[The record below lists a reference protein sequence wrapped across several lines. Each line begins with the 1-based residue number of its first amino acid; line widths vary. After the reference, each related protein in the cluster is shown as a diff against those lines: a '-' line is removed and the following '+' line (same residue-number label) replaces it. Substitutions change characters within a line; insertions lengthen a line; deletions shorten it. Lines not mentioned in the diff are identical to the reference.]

1 MYNESTTNNVNTYSG
16 DFGSRIVTD
25 VIGGP
30 QEKIARYYTDIK
42 IPYIYPRSDAK
53 NAQSASIREFNILD
67 DQDLETI
74 SSNSQLTSFD
84 KDSDAIEHANHIQN
98 TNFKIIQDSFSN
110 INKYFSKDS
119 VDGILYDLGTCS
131 THFDDASRG
140 FSFRHNGPLDM
151 RFDTKKGKPLADWIN
166 KATENDIK
174 EVLYKYGDEKH
185 AKLISRNIVEYRNQ
199 NTLDSTLQLAN
210 LIQEIYP
217 DRKNKIHP
225 ATKSFQAFRIHLND
239 ELTEL
244 SNSLI
249 HAKSLVKKNGI
260 VVVISFHSLEDNIVK
275 NFFKAE
281 IKNYPKDIPI
291 NNEEFKEF
299 ECIAKKVR
307 PSAKEIKLNNRSRSA
322 IMRVFKKL

>member
-1 MYNESTTNNVNTYSG
+1 MFHFPVLLEESVDFLVHKKVGSYIDCTYG
-16 DFGSRIVTD
+16 R
-25 VIGGP
+25 GGHT
-30 QEKIARYYTDIK
+30 QKI
-42 IPYIYPRSDAK
+42 
-53 NAQSASIREFNILD
+53 
-67 DQDLETI
+67 LETI

-84 KDSDAIEHANHIQN
+84 KDSDAIEHANNIKN
-98 TNFKIIQDSFSN
+98 SNFKIIQDSFSN

-174 EVLYKYGDEKH
+174 EILYKYGDEKH

-249 HAKSLVKKNGI
+249 HAKSLLKKNGI

>member
-1 MYNESTTNNVNTYSG
+1 MLHFPVLLEESVDFLVNRKEGTYIDCTYG
-16 DFGSRIVTD
+16 R
-25 VIGGP
+25 GGHT
-30 QEKIARYYTDIK
+30 QKI
-42 IPYIYPRSDAK
+42 
-53 NAQSASIREFNILD
+53 
-67 DQDLETI
+67 LETI

-84 KDSDAIEHANHIQN
+84 KDSDAIEHANNIQN

-210 LIQEIYP
+210 LIQDIYP
-217 DRKNKIHP
+217 DKKNKIHP

-244 SNSLI
+244 SNSLT
-249 HAKSLVKKNGI
+249 HAKSLLKKNGI

-275 NFFKAE
+275 NFFKSE

-307 PSAKEIKLNNRSRSA
+307 PSAKEIELNNRSRSA

>member
-1 MYNESTTNNVNTYSG
+1 MLHFPVLLEESVDFLVNKKEGTYIDCTYG
-16 DFGSRIVTD
+16 R
-25 VIGGP
+25 GGHTK
-30 QEKIARYYTDIK
+30 KI
-42 IPYIYPRSDAK
+42 
-53 NAQSASIREFNILD
+53 
-67 DQDLETI
+67 LETI
-74 SSNSQLTSFD
+74 STNSQLTSFD
-84 KDSDAIEHANHIQN
+84 KDSDAIEHANNIQN

-174 EVLYKYGDEKH
+174 EVLYKFGDEKH

-210 LIQEIYP
+210 LIQDIYP
-217 DRKNKIHP
+217 DKKNKIHP

-249 HAKSLVKKNGI
+249 HAKSLLKKNGI

-291 NNEEFKEF
+291 NNEEIKEF

-307 PSAKEIKLNNRSRSA
+307 PSAKEIELNKRSRSA

>member
-1 MYNESTTNNVNTYSG
+1 MLHFPVLLEESVDFLVNKKEGTYIDCTYG
-16 DFGSRIVTD
+16 R
-25 VIGGP
+25 GGHTK
-30 QEKIARYYTDIK
+30 KI
-42 IPYIYPRSDAK
+42 
-53 NAQSASIREFNILD
+53 
-67 DQDLETI
+67 LETI

-84 KDSDAIEHANHIQN
+84 KDSDAIEHANNIQN

-166 KATENDIK
+166 QATENDIK

-199 NTLDSTLQLAN
+199 NTLNSTLQLAN
-210 LIQEIYP
+210 LIQDIYP
-217 DRKNKIHP
+217 DKRNKIHP

-244 SNSLI
+244 SKSLV
-249 HAKSLVKKNGI
+249 HAKSLLKKNGI

-307 PSAKEIKLNNRSRSA
+307 PSAKEIELNKRSRSA

>member
-1 MYNESTTNNVNTYSG
+1 MLHFPVLLEESVDFLVNKKEGTYIDCTYG
-16 DFGSRIVTD
+16 R
-25 VIGGP
+25 GGHTK
-30 QEKIARYYTDIK
+30 KI
-42 IPYIYPRSDAK
+42 
-53 NAQSASIREFNILD
+53 
-67 DQDLETI
+67 LETI

-84 KDSDAIEHANHIQN
+84 KDSDAIEHANNIQN

-210 LIQEIYP
+210 LIQDIYP
-217 DRKNKIHP
+217 DKKNKIHP

-244 SNSLI
+244 SNSLT
-249 HAKSLVKKNGI
+249 HAKSLLKKNGI

-307 PSAKEIKLNNRSRSA
+307 PSAKEIELNNRSRSA

>member
-1 MYNESTTNNVNTYSG
+1 MPHFPVLLEESVDFLVNKKEGTYIDCTYG
-16 DFGSRIVTD
+16 R
-25 VIGGP
+25 GGHT
-30 QEKIARYYTDIK
+30 QKI
-42 IPYIYPRSDAK
+42 
-53 NAQSASIREFNILD
+53 
-67 DQDLETI
+67 LETI

-210 LIQEIYP
+210 LIQDIYP
-217 DRKNKIHP
+217 DKKNKIHP

-249 HAKSLVKKNGI
+249 HAKSLLKKNGI

-307 PSAKEIKLNNRSRSA
+307 PSAKEIELNNRSRSA

>member
-1 MYNESTTNNVNTYSG
+1 MLHFPVLLEESVDFLVNKKQGSYIDCTYG
-16 DFGSRIVTD
+16 R
-25 VIGGP
+25 GGHT
-30 QEKIARYYTDIK
+30 QK
-42 IPYIYPRSDAK
+42 
-53 NAQSASIREFNILD
+53 ILD
-67 DQDLETI
+67 TI

-84 KDSDAIEHANHIQN
+84 KDSDAIEHANNIQN

-119 VDGILYDLGTCS
+119 VNGILYDLGTCS

-210 LIQEIYP
+210 LIQDIYP
-217 DRKNKIHP
+217 DKKNKIHP

-244 SNSLI
+244 LNSLI
-249 HAKSLVKKNGI
+249 HAKSLLKKNGI

-291 NNEEFKEF
+291 NNEELKEF

-307 PSAKEIKLNNRSRSA
+307 PSAKEIELNNRSRSA

>member
-1 MYNESTTNNVNTYSG
+1 MLHFPVLLEESVDFLVNKKDGSYIDCTYG
-16 DFGSRIVTD
+16 R
-25 VIGGP
+25 GGHT
-30 QEKIARYYTDIK
+30 QK
-42 IPYIYPRSDAK
+42 
-53 NAQSASIREFNILD
+53 ILD
-67 DQDLETI
+67 TI

-84 KDSDAIEHANHIQN
+84 KDSDAIEHANNIQN

-210 LIQEIYP
+210 LIQDIYP
-217 DRKNKIHP
+217 DKKNKIHP

-249 HAKSLVKKNGI
+249 HAKSLLKKNGI

-307 PSAKEIKLNNRSRSA
+307 PSAKEIELNNRSRSA

>member
-1 MYNESTTNNVNTYSG
+1 MFHFPVLLEESVDFLVHKKVGSYIDCTYG
-16 DFGSRIVTD
+16 R
-25 VIGGP
+25 GGHT
-30 QEKIARYYTDIK
+30 QKI
-42 IPYIYPRSDAK
+42 
-53 NAQSASIREFNILD
+53 
-67 DQDLETI
+67 LETI

-84 KDSDAIEHANHIQN
+84 KDSDAIEHANNIKN
-98 TNFKIIQDSFSN
+98 SNFKIIQDSFSN

-174 EVLYKYGDEKH
+174 EILYKYGDEKH

-244 SNSLI
+244 SDSLI
-249 HAKSLVKKNGI
+249 HAKSLLKKNGI

>member
-1 MYNESTTNNVNTYSG
+1 MLHFPVLLEESVDFLVNKKEGIYIDCTYG
-16 DFGSRIVTD
+16 R
-25 VIGGP
+25 GGHT
-30 QEKIARYYTDIK
+30 QK
-42 IPYIYPRSDAK
+42 
-53 NAQSASIREFNILD
+53 ILD
-67 DQDLETI
+67 TI

-84 KDSDAIEHANHIQN
+84 KDSDAIEHANNIQN

-210 LIQEIYP
+210 LIQDIYP

-239 ELTEL
+239 ELSEL

-249 HAKSLVKKNGI
+249 HAKSLLKKNGI

-307 PSAKEIKLNNRSRSA
+307 PSAKEIELNNRSRSA

>member
-1 MYNESTTNNVNTYSG
+1 MLHFPVLLEESVDFLVNKKEGSYIDCTYG
-16 DFGSRIVTD
+16 R
-25 VIGGP
+25 GGHT
-30 QEKIARYYTDIK
+30 QKI
-42 IPYIYPRSDAK
+42 
-53 NAQSASIREFNILD
+53 
-67 DQDLETI
+67 LETI

-84 KDSDAIEHANHIQN
+84 KDSDAIEHANNIQN

-151 RFDTKKGKPLADWIN
+151 RFDTKKGKPLKDWIN

-185 AKLISRNIVEYRNQ
+185 AKLISRNIVKYRNQ

-210 LIQEIYP
+210 LIQDIYP
-217 DRKNKIHP
+217 DKKNKIHP

-249 HAKSLVKKNGI
+249 QAKSLLKKNGI

-291 NNEEFKEF
+291 NNEEFKDF

-307 PSAKEIKLNNRSRSA
+307 PSAKEIELNNRSRSA

>member
-1 MYNESTTNNVNTYSG
+1 MPHFPVLLEESVDFLVNKKEGTYIDCTYG
-16 DFGSRIVTD
+16 R
-25 VIGGP
+25 GGHT
-30 QEKIARYYTDIK
+30 QKI
-42 IPYIYPRSDAK
+42 
-53 NAQSASIREFNILD
+53 
-67 DQDLETI
+67 LETI

-84 KDSDAIEHANHIQN
+84 KDSDAIEHANNIQN

-151 RFDTKKGKPLADWIN
+151 RFDTKKGKPLKDWIN

-199 NTLDSTLQLAN
+199 NTLDSTLQLAK
-210 LIQEIYP
+210 LIRDIYP

-225 ATKSFQAFRIHLND
+225 ATKSFQAFRIHLDD

-244 SNSLI
+244 SDSLI
-249 HAKSLVKKNGI
+249 HAKSLLKKNGI

-307 PSAKEIKLNNRSRSA
+307 PSAKEIELNKRSRSA

>member
-1 MYNESTTNNVNTYSG
+1 MLHFPVLLEESVDFLVHKKEGSYIDCTYG
-16 DFGSRIVTD
+16 R
-25 VIGGP
+25 GGHT
-30 QEKIARYYTDIK
+30 QKI
-42 IPYIYPRSDAK
+42 
-53 NAQSASIREFNILD
+53 
-67 DQDLETI
+67 LETI

-84 KDSDAIEHANHIQN
+84 KDSDAIEHANNIQN

-185 AKLISRNIVEYRNQ
+185 AKLISRNIVEYRNK

-210 LIQEIYP
+210 LIQDIYP
-217 DRKNKIHP
+217 DKKNKTHP
-225 ATKSFQAFRIHLND
+225 ATKSFQALRIHLND

-249 HAKSLVKKNGI
+249 HAKSLLKKNGI

-307 PSAKEIKLNNRSRSA
+307 PSAKEIELNNRSRSA

>member
-1 MYNESTTNNVNTYSG
+1 MLHFPVLLEESVDFLVNKKEGSYIDCTYG
-16 DFGSRIVTD
+16 R
-25 VIGGP
+25 GGHT
-30 QEKIARYYTDIK
+30 QKI
-42 IPYIYPRSDAK
+42 
-53 NAQSASIREFNILD
+53 
-67 DQDLETI
+67 LETI

-84 KDSDAIEHANHIQN
+84 KDSDAIEHANNIQN

-185 AKLISRNIVEYRNQ
+185 AKLISRNIVEYRNK

-210 LIQEIYP
+210 LIQDIYP
-217 DRKNKIHP
+217 DKKNKIHP

-249 HAKSLVKKNGI
+249 HAKSLLKKNGI

-291 NNEEFKEF
+291 NNEEYKEF

-307 PSAKEIKLNNRSRSA
+307 PSAKEIELNNRSRSA

>member
-1 MYNESTTNNVNTYSG
+1 MLHFPVLLEESVDFLVNKKEGTYIDCTYG
-16 DFGSRIVTD
+16 R
-25 VIGGP
+25 GGHT
-30 QEKIARYYTDIK
+30 QKI
-42 IPYIYPRSDAK
+42 
-53 NAQSASIREFNILD
+53 
-67 DQDLETI
+67 LETI
-74 SSNSQLTSFD
+74 SSNSQLSSFD
-84 KDSDAIEHANHIQN
+84 KDSDAIEHANNIQN
-98 TNFKIIQDSFSN
+98 TNFRIIQDSFSN

-199 NTLDSTLQLAN
+199 KTLDSTLELAN
-210 LIQEIYP
+210 LIQDIYP
-217 DRKNKIHP
+217 DKKNKIHP
-225 ATKSFQAFRIHLND
+225 ATKSFQAFRIYLND

-249 HAKSLVKKNGI
+249 HAKSLLKKNGI

-307 PSAKEIKLNNRSRSA
+307 PSAKEIELNNRSRSA

>member
-1 MYNESTTNNVNTYSG
+1 MLHFPVLLEESVDFLVHKKEGSYIDCTYG
-16 DFGSRIVTD
+16 R
-25 VIGGP
+25 GGHT
-30 QEKIARYYTDIK
+30 QK
-42 IPYIYPRSDAK
+42 
-53 NAQSASIREFNILD
+53 ILD
-67 DQDLETI
+67 TI

-84 KDSDAIEHANHIQN
+84 KDSDAIEHANNIQN

-185 AKLISRNIVEYRNQ
+185 AKLISRNIIEYRNK

-210 LIQEIYP
+210 LIQDIYP
-217 DRKNKIHP
+217 DKKNKIHP

-249 HAKSLVKKNGI
+249 HAKSLLKKNGI

-307 PSAKEIKLNNRSRSA
+307 PSAKEIELNNRSRSA

>member
-1 MYNESTTNNVNTYSG
+1 MLHFPVLLEESVDFLVNKKEGSYIDCTYG
-16 DFGSRIVTD
+16 R
-25 VIGGP
+25 GGHTK
-30 QEKIARYYTDIK
+30 KI
-42 IPYIYPRSDAK
+42 
-53 NAQSASIREFNILD
+53 
-67 DQDLETI
+67 LETI

-84 KDSDAIEHANHIQN
+84 KDSDAIEHANNIQN

-185 AKLISRNIVEYRNQ
+185 AKLISRNIVEYRNK

-210 LIQEIYP
+210 LIQDIYP
-217 DRKNKIHP
+217 DKKNKIHP

-249 HAKSLVKKNGI
+249 HARSLLKKNGI

-307 PSAKEIKLNNRSRSA
+307 PSAKEIELNNRSRSA

>member
-1 MYNESTTNNVNTYSG
+1 MLHFPVLLEESVDFLVNKKEGSYIDCTYG
-16 DFGSRIVTD
+16 R
-25 VIGGP
+25 GGHT
-30 QEKIARYYTDIK
+30 QK
-42 IPYIYPRSDAK
+42 
-53 NAQSASIREFNILD
+53 ILD
-67 DQDLETI
+67 TI

-84 KDSDAIEHANHIQN
+84 KDSDAIEHANNIQN

-199 NTLDSTLQLAN
+199 NSLDSTLQLAN
-210 LIQEIYP
+210 LIQDIYP
-217 DRKNKIHP
+217 DKKNKIHP

-249 HAKSLVKKNGI
+249 HAKSLLKKNGI

-307 PSAKEIKLNNRSRSA
+307 PSAKEIELNNRSRSA

>member
-1 MYNESTTNNVNTYSG
+1 MLHFPVLLEESVDFLVNKKEGTYIDCTYG
-16 DFGSRIVTD
+16 R
-25 VIGGP
+25 GGHT
-30 QEKIARYYTDIK
+30 QKI
-42 IPYIYPRSDAK
+42 
-53 NAQSASIREFNILD
+53 
-67 DQDLETI
+67 LETI

-199 NTLDSTLQLAN
+199 NTLDSTLQLAK
-210 LIQEIYP
+210 LIRDIYP

-244 SNSLI
+244 SDSLI
-249 HAKSLVKKNGI
+249 HAKSLLKKNGI

-307 PSAKEIKLNNRSRSA
+307 PSAKEIELNKRSRSA

>member
-1 MYNESTTNNVNTYSG
+1 MLHFPVLLEESVDFLVNKKEGTYIDCTYG
-16 DFGSRIVTD
+16 R
-25 VIGGP
+25 GGHTK
-30 QEKIARYYTDIK
+30 KI
-42 IPYIYPRSDAK
+42 
-53 NAQSASIREFNILD
+53 
-67 DQDLETI
+67 LETI

-84 KDSDAIEHANHIQN
+84 KDSDAIEHANNIQN

-210 LIQEIYP
+210 LIQDIYP
-217 DRKNKIHP
+217 DKKNKIHP

-249 HAKSLVKKNGI
+249 HAKSLLKKNGI

-307 PSAKEIKLNNRSRSA
+307 PSAKEIELNNRSRSA

>member
-1 MYNESTTNNVNTYSG
+1 MLHFPVLLEESVDFLVNKKEGSYIDCTYG
-16 DFGSRIVTD
+16 R
-25 VIGGP
+25 GGHT
-30 QEKIARYYTDIK
+30 QK
-42 IPYIYPRSDAK
+42 
-53 NAQSASIREFNILD
+53 ILD
-67 DQDLETI
+67 TI

-84 KDSDAIEHANHIQN
+84 KDSDAIEHSNNIQN

-151 RFDTKKGKPLADWIN
+151 RFDNKKGKPLADWIN

-185 AKLISRNIVEYRNQ
+185 GKLISRNIVEYRNQ

-210 LIQEIYP
+210 LIQDIYP
-217 DRKNKIHP
+217 DKKNKIHP

-249 HAKSLVKKNGI
+249 HAKSLLKKNGI

-307 PSAKEIKLNNRSRSA
+307 PSAKEIELNKRSRSA

>member
-1 MYNESTTNNVNTYSG
+1 MLHFPVLLEESVDFLVNKKEGIYIDCTYG
-16 DFGSRIVTD
+16 R
-25 VIGGP
+25 GGHT
-30 QEKIARYYTDIK
+30 QKI
-42 IPYIYPRSDAK
+42 
-53 NAQSASIREFNILD
+53 
-67 DQDLETI
+67 LETI

-84 KDSDAIEHANHIQN
+84 KDSDAIEHANNIQN
-98 TNFKIIQDSFSN
+98 TNFNIIQDSFSN

-166 KATENDIK
+166 KATESDIK

-199 NTLDSTLQLAN
+199 NTLYSTLQLAK
-210 LIQEIYP
+210 LIQDIYP
-217 DRKNKIHP
+217 DKKNKIHP

-249 HAKSLVKKNGI
+249 HAKSLLKKNGI
-260 VVVISFHSLEDNIVK
+260 VVIISFHSLEDNIVK

-307 PSAKEIKLNNRSRSA
+307 PSTKEIEQNKRSRSA